1 MVVVVGKLYSK
12 SCVPSACNMVHNMQL
27 VQIYLDL
34 TVGLMWMDT
43 IVFIYLSDW

>member
-1 MVVVVGKLYSK
+1 MVVVVGKLYNK

-34 TVGLMWMDT
+34 TVRLMWMDN